1 MDAEFRRVKP
11 LEPLTRFV
19 NLLLIIS
26 ACIRCY
32 RRLIS
37 LPLLRYTPHK
47 VFRSMRLYFHI
58 FSQYIVHGALIT
70 FAKMFKIIHNI
81 RVKAQG

>member
-11 LEPLTRFV
+11 LEPPTRFV

-47 VFRSMRLYFHI
+47 VFTEISGVTM
-58 FSQYIVHGALIT
+58 
-70 FAKMFKIIHNI
+70 KMSTTP
-81 RVKAQG
+81 A

>member
-11 LEPLTRFV
+11 LEPPTRFV

-26 ACIRCY
+26 ARIRCY

-47 VFRSMRLYFHI
+47 VFTEISGVTM
-58 FSQYIVHGALIT
+58 
-70 FAKMFKIIHNI
+70 KMSTTP
-81 RVKAQG
+81 A